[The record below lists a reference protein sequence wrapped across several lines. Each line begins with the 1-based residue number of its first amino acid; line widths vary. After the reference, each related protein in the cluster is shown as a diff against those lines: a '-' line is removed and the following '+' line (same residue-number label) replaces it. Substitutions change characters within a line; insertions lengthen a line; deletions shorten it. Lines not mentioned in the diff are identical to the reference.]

1 MSSLLSQ
8 PRPSKSLRAECLPE
22 CGVAA
27 DAAAGEKQIVLSVF
41 DFDGTLTRHDSF
53 LPFLWFTFGTFGCLR
68 RLPKLLLPSLHYLFR
83 RQGRDELKARLI
95 AVFLTGVDVLW
106 LSSRAEA
113 YCQFIWRYLLRP
125 TGVRGVAAELWSG
138 AEVTL
143 CSASPALMLK
153 PFAERLGVG
162 LIGTEL
168 EIHDGRLTGRLLGG
182 NCRGD
187 NKVLRLEAKY
197 GSLVRYRLRAWGDTR
212 GDHALLRV
220 AHDPH
225 WRVFHPAWR
234 RTPAPLRP
242 ATSPDA

>member
-1 MSSLLSQ
+1 MSSPHSQ
-8 PRPSKSLRAECLPE
+8 PGLSEALRVEYLPA
-22 CGVAA
+22 CGVA
-27 DAAAGEKQIVLSVF
+27 DVAAVAEKQVVLSVF

-53 LPFLWFTFGTFGCLR
+53 LPFLWFAFGTFGCLR
-68 RLPKLLLPSLHYLFR
+68 RLPKLLLPALRYLFR
-83 RQGRDELKARLI
+83 QIGRDELKARLI
-95 AVFLTGVDVLW
+95 AVFLTGVEARW

-113 YCQFIWRYLLRP
+113 YCRFIWRYLMRP
-125 TGVRGVAAELWSG
+125 TGLRGVAAERWSG

-182 NCRGD
+182 NCRSE

-197 GSLVRYRLRAWGDTR
+197 GSLARYRLRAWGDTS
-212 GDHALLRV
+212 GDHALLRA

-234 RTPAPLRP
+234 RTPGPNRP
-242 ATSPDA
+242 AA